1 MSNIN
6 YDEIREITV
15 HNQKELDDIPL
26 GFKGG
31 IYVNCTATVK
41 ITNRYYWSV
50 VAWGNSS
57 VVARGNSSVVA
68 WENSS
73 VVAWENSS
81 VAAWGNSSVAAWGN
95 SSVVAW
101 ENSSV
106 EARENSSVVAWENSS
121 VVANANVQV
130 VNRLIQ
136 GKIKLSGNAREVFMP
151 KTIFEFMDFYGIKH
165 TNAKAIFYKAVRKR
179 NSEFYANY
187 DNDFKYVIGEYKS
200 EPNIDKDVTNDCG
213 SGIHISTLSLALD
226 FGAAWDDLAIIKVE
240 TKIDNIVLPQNTNG
254 QVRTSEVKVI
264 EELPLNECGAYGE
277 MLAKKHRNTEEL
289 K

>member
-6 YDEIREITV
+6 YDKICEITV
-15 HNQKELDDIPL
+15 YNQKELDDIPL
-26 GFKGG
+26 DFKGR
-31 IYVNCTATVK
+31 IYVNCTAIVK

-50 VAWGNSS
+50 VARGNSS
-57 VVARGNSSVVA
+57 VVARGNSSVEARENSFVVA
-68 WENSS
+68 RENSS
-73 VVAWENSS
+73 VEARGNSFVVARENSS
-81 VAAWGNSSVAAWGN
+81 VE
-95 SSVVAW
+95 AW

-106 EARENSSVVAWENSS
+106 EAWENSS

-165 TNAKAIFYKAVRKR
+165 TKAKAIFYKAVRKR
-179 NSEFYANY
+179 NSEFCADY

-240 TKIDNIVLPQNTNG
+240 TKIDDIVLPQNTNG
-254 QVRTSEVKVI
+254 KVRTSNVKVI
-264 EELPLNECGAYGE
+264 EEVPLKECGAYGK
-277 MLAKKHRNTEEL
+277 MLAEKFRNTEEL